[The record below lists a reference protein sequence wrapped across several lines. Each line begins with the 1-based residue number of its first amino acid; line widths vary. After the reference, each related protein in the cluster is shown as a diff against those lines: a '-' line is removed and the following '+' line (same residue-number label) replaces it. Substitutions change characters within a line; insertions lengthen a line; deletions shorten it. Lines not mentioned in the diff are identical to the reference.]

1 MLEVLLPGLL
11 DTVQDRGRPGA
22 RDLGVPLS
30 GACDPWSLAVADR
43 LLDNPPE
50 AAGLEITAAGPTL
63 AVRRT
68 CVVALAGAELGAQVP
83 EERRRLPV
91 GTAQLVHAGTHI
103 SFDPGLTEDH
113 GLRAY
118 LALAGGID
126 VPLVLGSRS
135 TCLAGGF
142 GGLEGRP
149 LRGGDR
155 LAPVHPDDLS
165 AAGRRWPAGG
175 PDPATPRAIRL
186 LPGPATLGA
195 PVPAGLRTLLAG
207 RWQVAAATDR
217 MGLRLVGPPIPL
229 DPAASGSLI
238 SAGVLPGAVQVLPD
252 GSPVVLLADGQ
263 TVGGYP
269 VPAVVAGADL
279 PWLGQL
285 RPGDSVRFRP
295 TSVAA
300 ARRATRLQDEAME
313 AMAALAAR
321 LGRDAAWD
329 LLADAAG

>member
-11 DTVQDRGRPGA
+11 DTVQDGGRPEA

-30 GACDPWSLAVADR
+30 GACDPWSLAVANR
-43 LLDNPPE
+43 LLDNPPD
-50 AAGLEITAAGPTL
+50 AAALEMTAAGPTL
-63 AVRRT
+63 AVRRA
-68 CVVALAGAELGAQVP
+68 CVLALAGAELGAQVP
-83 EERRRLPV
+83 EEGRTLPV

-103 SFDPGLTEDH
+103 SFDPDRAAGR

-126 VPLVLGSRS
+126 VPIVLGSRS

-142 GGLEGRP
+142 GGLEGRQ

-155 LAPVHPDDLS
+155 LAPVHPDDLT
-165 AAGRRWPAGG
+165 AAGRCWPAGG
-175 PDPATPRAIRL
+175 PDPTMPQAIRL
-186 LPGPATLGA
+186 LPGPPTLGA
-195 PVPAGLRTLLAG
+195 PVPAGLRMLLAA
-207 RWQVAAATDR
+207 RWQVGAAADR
-217 MGLRLVGPPIPL
+217 MGLRLVGPPIAL
-229 DPAASGSLI
+229 DVAASGSLV
-238 SAGVLPGAVQVLPD
+238 SGGVLPGAVQVLPD

-285 RPGDSVRFRP
+285 RPGDPVRFRP

-300 ARRATRLQDEAME
+300 ARRATHLRGQAL
-313 AMAALAAR
+313 AALAAHLR
-321 LGRDAAWD
+321 REAAWD
-329 LLADAAG
+329 LLADATG